1 MKRLFCAMLVTAAAL
16 SPAAAA
22 PPDDALLERLGA
34 ARSIRLVVE
43 QSYTYMERSAYVKKE
58 IAGYG
63 LPFAR
68 VARYLL
74 EEAGLRVIEAGDG
87 DGDAATDATLAITV
101 RGRAISRLYIDQ
113 FEGYLYTGA
122 EIIGEIVFSAPG
134 ATPWRTEFRSQHGPP
149 FNVQINLGFDQ
160 PEGAP
165 FAEAFDGPTSFVA
178 RYAEAVGQIFGAPPL
193 IAALDGRSAAVR
205 LHAARVLGAIGGAGV
220 GEALL
225 AALEGRDAGLRKEAA
240 WSLGRLRDASAVHAL
255 TIALDDSDGDVRWF
269 AAWALSRIGEAA
281 AAGSDPSTEASASV
295 GN

>member
-1 MKRLFCAMLVTAAAL
+1 MKRLLCALLVIAAPL

-22 PPDDALLERLGA
+22 APDDALLDRLRA
-34 ARSIRLVVE
+34 ARTIRLVVE
-43 QSYTYMERSAYVKKE
+43 QTYVYTERTAYVKKE
-58 IAGYG
+58 IAGYS

-74 EEAGLRVIEAGDG
+74 EEAGLRVVEAGDA
-87 DGDAATDATLAITV
+87 DAGATTDATLAITA

-113 FEGYLYTGA
+113 IEGYLYTGA
-122 EIIGEIVFSAPG
+122 EIIGDIVFSAPG
-134 ATPWRTEFRSQHGPP
+134 ATPWRTEFRSPHGPP
-149 FNVQINLGFDQ
+149 FHVQINLGFDR

-178 RYAEAVGQIFGAPPL
+178 RYAEAMGRVYAAPPL
-193 IAALDGRSAAVR
+193 IKALDGRDRAVR
-205 LHAARVLGAIGGAGV
+205 LHSARVLGGIGGPGV

-225 AALEGRDAGLRKEAA
+225 AALEDRDPSLRKEAA
-240 WSLGRLRDASAVHAL
+240 WSLGRLAEAGAVHAL
-255 TIALDDSDGDVRWF
+255 TIALDDADGDVRWF

-281 AAGSDPSTEASASV
+281 DGTEQPAESTATV